1 GVLRRAAVALAVP
14 ALHRVDREAVSD
26 LHAVDLDGRGKRR
39 GRAVRD
45 DVVARHVEAE
55 GGDVIAE
62 PGDAVERTDLGIVTE
77 LHAFLRTLFR
87 SAASARRDV
96 GQDDVDA
103 VLPALVALLLA

>member
-1 GVLRRAAVALAVP
+1 AALGVLRRAAVALAVP
-14 ALHRVDREAVSD
+14 ALHRVDREAVPD

-55 GGDVIAE
+55 RGDVIAE

-77 LHAFLRTLFR
+77 LHFAPPDSFIRRL
-87 SAASARRDV
+87 SRRDV

-103 VLPALVALLLA
+103 MRTA